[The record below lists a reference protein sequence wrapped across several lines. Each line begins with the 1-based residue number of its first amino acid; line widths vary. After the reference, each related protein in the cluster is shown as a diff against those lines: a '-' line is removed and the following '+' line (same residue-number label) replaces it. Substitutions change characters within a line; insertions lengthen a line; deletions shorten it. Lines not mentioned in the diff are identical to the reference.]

1 MARSVPLSRST
12 LRVGGGSAFFVRQHY
27 TIMNTSTLVIV
38 CAAGAIALPK
48 VLGDLFGFRRTQN
61 LLAKYPDAEQTSLF
75 VPVDSVRSRWRV
87 WTDCGAKIQEDMKKQ
102 GWTFLRCSRVHD
114 GHVTFSGVTLHF
126 IRTKV

>member
-1 MARSVPLSRST
+1 MAQLST
-12 LRVGGGSAFFVRQHY
+12 LGCITRF
-27 TIMNTSTLVIV
+27 MNSSTLIAL
-38 CAAGAIALPK
+38 AAGAIVLPK

-61 LLAKYPDAEQTSLF
+61 LLAKYPDAEQTSVF
-75 VPVDSVRSRWRV
+75 VPLDSVRRRWRV
-87 WTDCGAKIQEDMKKQ
+87 WTDNGSKIQEDMKKQ